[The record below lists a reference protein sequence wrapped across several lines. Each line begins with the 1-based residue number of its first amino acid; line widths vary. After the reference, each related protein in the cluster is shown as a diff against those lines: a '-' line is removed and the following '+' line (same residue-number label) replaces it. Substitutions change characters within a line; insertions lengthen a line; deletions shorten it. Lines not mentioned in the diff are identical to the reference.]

1 MEDSALAMEETAL
14 VPLQEPALSEAA
26 QPLLLPAPAGG
37 VKVLPRWAVEDH
49 VLRWRLKY
57 RTMAD
62 EELDRQG
69 SDASVDDGRQWVE
82 IELRSFT
89 RELPLTG
96 LEHSVM
102 HYFTV
107 ALETPSGWSRWSRIV
122 GMTPPAPELP
132 AKCAA
137 VFANVKDITTAIVRW
152 TRPIDYAAAE
162 PGKAARYRLL
172 VKWTPSQPSAGSAG
186 GAADD
191 AGSMELVIDEDADS
205 CEVPDLRPLR
215 DYTFQVA
222 AANVMGWGE
231 YSDPS
236 PKLNMPPWVPSQLA
250 QPTLRRATHHSVVI
264 QWQHPTNKEV
274 GVDSFRFRWTT
285 SQDWKSNV
293 EELNGVPANL
303 SQHIIHGLTAGQTYL
318 FQVSAVNSYGM
329 GIWSENSLPVK
340 TPDAHVPSKIKRIDV
355 PEKYRSFVTLRWA
368 PAEENGFE
376 VTRHVVRCGHSG
388 DMSDAQ
394 EMEPAVER
402 KNGADICNLRHLK
415 KLQYFFQVAAC
426 NKMGQSD
433 WSDPVSVDLSSTA
446 PALTA
451 G

>member
-1 MEDSALAMEETAL
+1 ME
-14 VPLQEPALSEAA
+14 
-26 QPLLLPAPAGG
+26 
-37 VKVLPRWAVEDH
+37 VL
-49 VLRWRLKY
+49 
-57 RTMAD
+57 
-62 EELDRQG
+62 
-69 SDASVDDGRQWVE
+69 
-82 IELRSFT
+82 
-89 RELPLTG
+89 
-96 LEHSVM
+96 
-102 HYFTV
+102 
-107 ALETPSGWSRWSRIV
+107 
-122 GMTPPAPELP
+122 
-132 AKCAA
+132 
-137 VFANVKDITTAIVRW
+137 
-152 TRPIDYAAAE
+152 
-162 PGKAARYRLL
+162 
-172 VKWTPSQPSAGSAG
+172 
-186 GAADD
+186 
-191 AGSMELVIDEDADS
+191 IDEDVDF

-236 PKLNMPPWVPSQLA
+236 PKLNMPPWVPNQLQ

-274 GVDSFRFRWTT
+274 GVESFRFRWTT
-285 SQDWKSNV
+285 ATEFFIERGGSQTKSKV
-293 EELNGVPANL
+293 EELHGVSANL
-303 SQHIIHGLTAGQTYL
+303 SQQVIGGLTAGETYL

-329 GIWSENSLPVK
+329 SIWSESSLPIK
-340 TPDAHVPSKIKRIDV
+340 TLDAHAPSKIKQIDV

-376 VTRHVVRCGHSG
+376 ITRHLVRCGHSG

-394 EMEPAVER
+394 EMEPTVER
-402 KNGADICNLRHLK
+402 KNGADICSLRHLK
-415 KLQYFFQVAAC
+415 KLQYYFQVAAC